1 MNNRIL
7 QEDLTGIVEKIDIE
21 ALKGQ
26 SVLVTG
32 ATGLVGSIVVKA
44 LALAN
49 ETKAAAMKIYPL
61 IRNEEKARKLFGTL
75 IDREDM
81 ITVKGDVTEA
91 LEIADDIDY
100 IIHGASVTASKTMVE
115 KPVETIDIALSGTK
129 NILELAKQKS
139 VKGMVYLSSMEA
151 FGVTDP
157 SLSQVR
163 EKDLGYVD
171 ITNVRSCYPEGKRMC
186 ELLCVCYASEYQVPV
201 KVARLAQ
208 TFGAGVPDTDN
219 RVFAQFARSAIN
231 GEDIVL
237 HTAGESY
244 GNYCYTADCVSG
256 ILTILLKGENGEAY
270 TVANPRTSIKIK
282 DMAAMVAENF
292 SNGKSKVVF
301 DIPEGNKF
309 GYAPDVTMHLNSE
322 KLQALG
328 WEPAVDLKDMY
339 ARLIASFTEA

>member
-1 MNNRIL
+1 MSSRIL
-7 QEDLTGIVEKIDIE
+7 QEDLTGIIERIDTQ

-26 SVLVTG
+26 SIFVTG
-32 ATGLVGSIVVKA
+32 ATGLVGSMVVKA

-49 ETKAAAMKIYPL
+49 ETKDLGIQLYPL
-61 IRNEEKARKLFGTL
+61 IRSEEKARTIFGAL
-75 IDREDM
+75 LEREDVHL
-81 ITVKGDVTEA
+81 VKGDVTEE
-91 LEIADDIDY
+91 LQIAEDIDY
-100 IIHGASVTASKTMVE
+100 IVHGASVTASKTMVE

-129 NILELAKQKS
+129 NMLELARKKN

-157 SLSQVR
+157 SLAEVR

-186 ELLCVCYASEYQVPV
+186 ELLCVCYSSEYQVPV
-201 KVARLAQ
+201 KIARLAQ

-244 GNYCYTADCVSG
+244 GNYCYTADCVAG

-292 SNGKSKVVF
+292 SGGRSKVVF